1 MFESTNLSRIVKFTL
16 LTSAQMAMA
25 ESWLELKAKVFK
37 VFADPTRLR
46 ILEILRN
53 GDANVSTIVER
64 LGMKQST
71 VSQHLRLLKE
81 CGVVNTRRV
90 GREIYYSLISN
101 KVVEILDKGDELL
114 SETVETLASC
124 VCP

>member
-1 MFESTNLSRIVKFTL
+1 
-16 LTSAQMAMA
+16 MA

-46 ILEILRN
+46 ILEILRG

-90 GREIYYSLISN
+90 GREIYYSLISS
-101 KVVEILDKGDELL
+101 KVVEILDKGDELV